1 MATIYQLPPEV
12 GQKRYVVASG
22 ANAGTVLQEA
32 GDFPAGQSTMASGIP
47 AVVPLTGTPLI
58 ISKYLEKPTEIK
70 NDLLGNARAEEALS
84 LFNYTDDFD
93 LRDDIYITEVQGI
106 DESGE
111 DNLESAKW
119 SQLENV
125 GINYSP
131 LPVGTFRHD
140 PARRGI
146 NIELA
151 KASGGFQRAR
161 LSTRKRFRYQ
171 TGCVMRTSVC
181 LQMSRA
187 ELPACEKLWGIGDS
201 QDGFF
206 FQIRAGGNGDDFRLV
221 YRRSSGDG
229 LVKEVIIPRSQF
241 NHDTMDGTGLS
252 RATIDFTK
260 NCMYLVEWG
269 WYGASSARFYAF
281 VVDDQT
287 ALPESVK
294 KVPRGRW
301 VMMHEILIPDS
312 LNAPS
317 LGTPV
322 LPFTIEISNSGY
334 LVEPQF
340 VMKYGLS
347 VQVDGGESE
356 KADVYG
362 ADLSN
367 GRDIGPVLG
376 GTAPSHFFPLF
387 AIRAKDFANNN
398 ILNTLQGLPK
408 TLEMFANYGAE
419 LAVLRDPEFDNLDEV
434 GHFNGTLPNDDNGDF
449 GLAESLLLAPGGD
462 LVIITLLF
470 PDGNDPAFQIIDDA
484 ITQGVLST
492 PDGFVYADPFN
503 LLTEPP
509 EQLPLSLQDRYA
521 ATDMGTLEGN
531 FVVKKTVSGK
541 ELTRLYIPPS
551 KHSSVKLTS
560 IYDLVRESITTE
572 YDSKFD
578 FPAANEDYEI
588 ASIAG
593 NGTITLDRKHSL
605 EPGFR
610 FVINNTTFYVRTVPG
625 IFTLTLSTSRGGGL
639 YNNYAADGII
649 VSDFGRGFYDVVI
662 DNAVASRARPI
673 DQSVVVFAARRV
685 ADALLTIDLGEKD
698 AEWMRA
704 SACSTTNSYNVIVPA
719 PEVRAFLNYGLR

>member
-47 AVVPLTGTPLI
+47 SVVPLTGTALV

-84 LFNYTDDFD
+84 LFNYTDDFG
-93 LRDDIYITEVQGI
+93 LRDDIYVTEIQGI
-106 DESGE
+106 DENGE

-125 GINYSP
+125 VINYSP
-131 LPVGTFRHD
+131 LPIGTFTHD
-140 PARRGI
+140 AARRGI

-171 TGCVMRTSVC
+171 TGRVMRMSVC
-181 LQMSRA
+181 VQMSQA
-187 ELPACEKLWGIGDS
+187 ALPACEKLWGIGDS

-206 FQIRAGGNGDDFRLV
+206 FQILAGGDGDHFRLV
-221 YRRSSGDG
+221 HRRSSGDG
-229 LVKEVIIPRSQF
+229 LLKEIIVPRSEF
-241 NHDTMDGTGLS
+241 NHDTMDGDGPS
-252 RATIDFTK
+252 NATIDFTK

-287 ALPESVK
+287 TLPASVK

-301 VMMHEILIPDS
+301 VLMHELLIPDS

-362 ADLSN
+362 ADISN
-367 GRDIGPVLG
+367 GREIGPILG
-376 GTAPSHFFPLF
+376 GSEASHFFPLF
-387 AIRAKDFANNN
+387 AIRAKDFAPNK

-408 TLEMFANYGAE
+408 SLSLFGNYGTE
-419 LAVLRDPEFDNLDEV
+419 VAVLRDAQFSSFDEA
-434 GHFNGTLPNDDNGDF
+434 GHFNGTLPEDSDGDF
-449 GLAESLLLAPGGD
+449 GLAESLLLG
-462 LVIITLLF
+462 
-470 PDGNDPAFQIIDDA
+470 PDGAGEA
-484 ITQGVLST
+484 LL
-492 PDGFVYADPFN
+492 
-503 LLTEPP
+503 LLTEAP
-509 EQLPLSLQDRYA
+509 EELPLAIQDLYT

-531 FVVKKTVSGK
+531 FVGKKKVSGK
-541 ELTRLYIPPS
+541 ELVRFYIAPDKADVVS
-551 KHSSVKLTS
+551 LTP
-560 IYDLVRESITTE
+560 IYDLVREAITTE

-578 FPAANEDYEI
+578 FPTANEDYTI
-588 ASIAG
+588 ASIDG
-593 NGTITLDRKHSL
+593 GGTITLDRKHTL

-625 IFTLTLSTSRGGGL
+625 VFTLTLSTSRGGSL
-639 YNNYAADGII
+639 YNNYAGDDI
-649 VSDFGRGFYDVVI
+649 VASDFGRGFYDVVI
-662 DNAVASRARPI
+662 SNAVASRARPI
-673 DQSVVVFAARRV
+673 DQGIVVFAARRLQ
-685 ADALLTIDLGEKD
+685 DSLLTINLGEKD
-698 AEWMRA
+698 AEWMKA
-704 SACSTTNSYNVIVPA
+704 TDCSTTNSYNVINPA